1 MVVLVPLRTQT
12 LKEGKILF
20 EALSSHVISVII
32 LFNICFL
39 INNKLTVS
47 DATGAANAEPHHL
60 FLVGIFATATSVSS
74 GFNSFAFLLFSVT
87 CI

>member
-1 MVVLVPLRTQT
+1 MPLRTQT
-12 LKEGKILF
+12 LKEGKIPF
-20 EALSSHVISVII
+20 EALSSHVISGII

-39 INNKLTVS
+39 INNKLMVS

-60 FLVGIFATATSVSS
+60 FLVGIYATSSSVSS
-74 GFNSFAFLLFSVT
+74 EFNSFAFLLFSFT